1 MFPGA
6 LTPMVLPSRLAS
18 VRTGEPGITYRP
30 WAPGSITEPSAKMS
44 RLAATMGSLAEDGR
58 LPWS

>member
-6 LTPMVLPSRLAS
+6 LTPMVLPTRLAS

-44 RLAATMGSLAEDGR
+44 RSAATMESVVEAGR

>member
-6 LTPMVLPSRLAS
+6 LTPMILPSRPAS
-18 VRTGEPGITYRP
+18 VRMREPGITYRP
-30 WAPGSITEPSAKMS
+30 WAPVSITEPSAKMS
-44 RLAATMGSLAEDGR
+44 RSAATMAPLVDEDR